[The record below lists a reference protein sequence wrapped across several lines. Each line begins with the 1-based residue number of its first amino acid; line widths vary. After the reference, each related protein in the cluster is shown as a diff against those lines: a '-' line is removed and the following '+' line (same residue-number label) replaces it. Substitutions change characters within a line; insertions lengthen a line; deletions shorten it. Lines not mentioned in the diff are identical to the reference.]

1 MTRRRRPIDLEA
13 YRRGLDST
21 GEVRVG
27 AYARRQRRRRALL
40 ALFGLVLIVG
50 AVGLYSALRP
60 EPEATGQT
68 YPVRVQCISCGYAG
82 TLDVPFKETTFPLT
96 CPQCGERAC
105 KQIWKCRACDHEFI
119 PGAGG
124 EPIRCPACGSSE
136 VGSAAV
142 P

>member
-1 MTRRRRPIDLEA
+1 MARRRRPIDLEA
-13 YRRGLDST
+13 YRRGLDAT

-40 ALFGLVLIVG
+40 ASIGLVLIAG
-50 AVGLYSALRP
+50 AVGLYSALA
-60 EPEATGQT
+60 PEAETAEQT
-68 YPVRVQCISCGYAG
+68 YPVSVQCVSCRYTG
-82 TLDVPFKETTFPLT
+82 TLEVPFKQTTFPLK

-105 KQIWKCRACDHEFI
+105 KQVWKCRACDHEFL
-119 PGAGG
+119 PGTGD
-124 EPIRCPACGSSE
+124 EPIRCPACRSSE

>member
-40 ALFGLVLIVG
+40 ASFGLVLIVG

-60 EPEATGQT
+60 EREATGQT
-68 YPVRVQCISCGYAG
+68 YPVKVRCISCGYSA
-82 TLDVPFKETTFPLT
+82 TLEVPFQQTFPLS
-96 CPQCGERAC
+96 CPRCGEKAC
-105 KQIWKCRACDHEFI
+105 KELWKCRACGHEFL
-119 PGAGG
+119 PDQRAD
-124 EPIRCPACGSSE
+124 EKHCPACGSSE
-136 VGSAAV
+136 VGTATV

>member
-40 ALFGLVLIVG
+40 ALFGAALIVG
-50 AVGLYSALRP
+50 AVGLYWALCP
-60 EPEATGQT
+60 KAEETEET
-68 YPVRVQCISCGYAG
+68 YPVKVECISCDYSG
-82 TLDVPFKETTFPLT
+82 TLEVPFGQTFPLT
-96 CPQCGERAC
+96 CPVCGEKGC
-105 KQIWKCRACDHEFI
+105 KELWKCRACAHQFLPE
-119 PGAGG
+119 PSTG
-124 EPIRCPACGSSE
+124 EKQCPACGSQS
-136 VGSAAV
+136 VGTAAV